1 MKKLTLISLLS
12 STLLFANINA
22 IVSILPQKT
31 FVEAI
36 GGDKVNVAL
45 MVLPGNSPHTYEPK
59 PSQMKDV
66 AGAELYFA
74 IGVEFE
80 NVWLDK
86 FKNLNKRM
94 QVIKLSSGIEKLLM
108 TAHHDE
114 AHDDEAHDE
123 HHDEH
128 HEEEHAEEHQGN
140 DPHIWTSPDNVKII
154 AGNIYEALTKADPAN
169 ESYYKLNFQKFI
181 SLIAETD
188 RKIKSILS
196 NRPKGTKFMVFH
208 PSWGYFAQAYGLKQL
223 PVELEGKSP
232 KPKELIAL
240 IKEAK
245 EEQISAIFTQ
255 PEFSD
260 SIAKVMANELHIK
273 VIKVSP
279 LAPNWSENL
288 INIANAIAD
297 KE

>member
-1 MKKLTLISLLS
+1 MKKI
-12 STLLFANINA
+12 TLLFLLLTTYIFSNINTV
-22 IVSILPQKT
+22 VSILPEQT
-31 FVEAI
+31 FVKAI
-36 GGDKVNVAL
+36 GGDKVNVSL

-66 AGAELYFA
+66 ANAALYFA

-94 QVIKLSSGIEKLLM
+94 QVVDLSSGIEKLPM

-114 AHDDEAHDE
+114 AHKV
-123 HHDEH
+123 HHV
-128 HEEEHAEEHQGN
+128 EEHSQEDQAN

-154 AGNIYEALTKADPAN
+154 AGKIYDALVKADPTN
-169 ESYYKLNFQKFI
+169 ESYYKLNYEKFI
-181 SLIAETD
+181 SLIGETD
-188 RKIKSILS
+188 HKIKSILS
-196 NRPKGTKFMVFH
+196 NKPKGTKFMVFH
-208 PSWGYFAQAYGLKQL
+208 PSWGYFAQAYGLIQL
-223 PVELEGKSP
+223 PVEIEGKSP
-232 KPKELIAL
+232 KPKELIKL
-240 IKEAK
+240 MKEAK
-245 EEQISAIFTQ
+245 EEQISTIFTQ

-260 SIAKVMANELHIK
+260 SIAKVMAKELHIK

-288 INIANAIAD
+288 IKIANAIAG
-297 KE
+297 K

>member
-1 MKKLTLISLLS
+1 MKKITLIFLLS
-12 STLLFANINA
+12 TTYIFSNINA
-22 IVSILPQKT
+22 IVSILPEQT
-31 FVEAI
+31 FVKAI
-36 GGDKVNVAL
+36 GGDKINVSL

-66 AGAELYFA
+66 AKAELYFA

-94 QVIKLSSGIEKLLM
+94 QVIDLSSGIEKLSM
-108 TAHHDE
+108 PAHHDE
-114 AHDDEAHDE
+114 AHDK
-123 HHDEH
+123 HHA
-128 HEEEHAEEHQGN
+128 EEHSEKHTEEHQGN

-154 AGNIYEALTKADPAN
+154 AKNIYKALAKADPAN
-169 ESYYKLNFQKFI
+169 ESYYRLNYEKFI

-188 RKIKSILS
+188 HKIKSILS
-196 NRPKGTKFMVFH
+196 NKPKGTKFMVFH

-223 PVELEGKSP
+223 PVELEGKNP
-232 KPKELIAL
+232 KPKELIHL

-279 LAPNWSENL
+279 LAPDWSENL
-288 INIANAIAD
+288 INIAHAIAG
-297 KE
+297 K

>member
-1 MKKLTLISLLS
+1 MKKITLIFLLS
-12 STLLFANINA
+12 TAYIFSNINA
-22 IVSILPQKT
+22 VVSILPEQT
-31 FVEAI
+31 FVKAI
-36 GGDKVNVAL
+36 GGDKVNVSL

-59 PSQMKDV
+59 PSQMKNV
-66 AGAELYFA
+66 AKAELYFT

-80 NVWLDK
+80 NAWLDK

-94 QVIKLSSGIEKLLM
+94 QVIDLSSGIEKLPM

-114 AHDDEAHDE
+114 AHS
-123 HHDEH
+123 
-128 HEEEHAEEHQGN
+128 EEHQGN

-154 AGNIYEALTKADPAN
+154 AKNIYEALIKADPAN
-169 ESYYKLNFQKFI
+169 ESFYKQNYEKFTSI
-181 SLIAETD
+181 IMETD

-196 NRPKGTKFMVFH
+196 KKPKGTKFMVFH

-232 KPKELIAL
+232 KPKELIHL
-240 IKEAK
+240 IKEAG

-260 SIAKVMANELHIK
+260 SIAKVMANELHIM

-288 INIANAIAD
+288 IGIANAISG